1 MNKKDLLNL
10 SLALKSASGE
20 ILPLAAGHRAL
31 ALAAGVLELHDGEQ
45 GEDWREESVRLIA
58 LSVVNVFSPSSPCNA
73 LFLTGLSTFHFCT
86 DWLPMI
92 GAG

>member
-1 MNKKDLLNL
+1 M
-10 SLALKSASGE
+10 KSSSGE

-45 GEDWREESVRLIA
+45 GEDWREEGVWVIA
-58 LSVVNVFSPSSPCNA
+58 LSEVNVFPHLFLA
-73 LFLTGLSTFHFCT
+73 TRFFLTGLSTFHSCT